1 MSEQNGKSEFV
12 RRRRRKVIA
21 FLISEALAIGA
32 LLLTGTVAVLARP
45 AHANLIPA
53 LNVVTIAAAAAVALI
68 PIIFFAVAPVLPR
81 GPGR

>member
-1 MSEQNGKSEFV
+1 MSDENGKSGFV

-21 FLISEALAIGA
+21 FLVSETLAIGA

-45 AHANLIPA
+45 AHDNIIPA
-53 LNVVTIAAAAAVALI
+53 LNVAMIAAAAAVALI

-81 GPGR
+81 AGGR